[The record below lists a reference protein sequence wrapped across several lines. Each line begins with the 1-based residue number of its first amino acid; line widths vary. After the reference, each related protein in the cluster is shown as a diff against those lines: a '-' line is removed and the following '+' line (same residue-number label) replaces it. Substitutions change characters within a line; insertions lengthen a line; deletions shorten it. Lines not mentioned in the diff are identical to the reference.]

1 MIIVSDTS
9 VLSALLSLEML
20 SLLPEIYEEVVIP
33 QKVKDELDRLSDF
46 GYDLAPIDNASWL
59 TIMSPSN
66 KVLEESLFSV
76 LDKGEASAIALSKE
90 IQPDFLAIDEKE
102 GRSIAISMGIPVI
115 GLLGILLIAKK
126 SALIPKIKPLLNDL
140 REKAGFLIDDNLY
153 QKVLNEANE
162 LS

>member
-9 VLSALLSLEML
+9 VLSALLSLEIL
-20 SLLPEIYEEVVIP
+20 SLLSEIYEEVVIP
-33 QKVKDELDRLSDF
+33 QKVKDELGRLSDF
-46 GYDLAPIDNASWL
+46 GFDLSPIDNASWL

-66 KVLEESLFSV
+66 KELEESLFSV
-76 LDKGEASAIALSKE
+76 LEKGEASAIALSKE
-90 IQPDFLAIDEKE
+90 IQPDFLAIDEKK

-140 REKAGFLIDDNLY
+140 REKAGFRIDENLD
-153 QKVLNEANE
+153 QKVLKEANE

>member
-1 MIIVSDTS
+1 
-9 VLSALLSLEML
+9 
-20 SLLPEIYEEVVIP
+20 
-33 QKVKDELDRLSDF
+33 
-46 GYDLAPIDNASWL
+46 PIDNASWL

-90 IQPDFLAIDEKE
+90 IQPDFLAIDEKK

>member
-9 VLSALLSLEML
+9 VLSALLSLQML

-33 QKVKDELDRLSDF
+33 QKVKDELQRLSGF
-46 GYDLAPIDNASWL
+46 GFDLSPINNAIWL
-59 TIMSPSN
+59 TIMDPSN
-66 KVLEESLFSV
+66 KELEEHLLSV

-90 IQPDFLAIDEKE
+90 IHPDFLAIDEKK

-126 SALIPKIKPLLNDL
+126 STLIPEIKPLLNAL
-140 REKAGFLIDDNLY
+140 REKAGFRIDDTLY
-153 QKVLNEANE
+153 QKVLLEANE
-162 LS
+162 IS